1 MDALGWT
8 LIHFVWQGILIGML
22 LAAALLAGNRHRG
35 VTASRYRYAAA
46 LVALVLI
53 AIAPFV
59 TFGLQLLDNPEKI
72 TQVAS
77 LSQALASFND
87 SGGVWLNIGDTWL
100 SYLLIAWFVGVSW
113 GSVRL
118 LVSWLS
124 LYMIR
129 HTGTHQVPLW
139 LEQDFRRL
147 RQECRIHR
155 PVSILISDVVRVPL
169 TAGWL
174 QPIILLPATA
184 LTGLRPDQ
192 IRLIL
197 RHELAHIQ
205 RYDYLVNWMQN
216 LVQVL
221 FFYHPVVHWI
231 SRILND
237 ERELCCDH
245 EAIHNRC
252 RPVDYAKILVKLQ
265 EAVVPQP
272 ALAASG
278 KGGLYRRVQRLLNI
292 EAEQIASSHDTSR
305 SFAWVF
311 TVLISAMVTSVGI
324 LGSPEGHASYA
335 DTHRAPIMH
344 PLSDIPA
351 MVERRSEDREQL
363 IRYHQKTNFVSFQWP
378 SALGPKASERITVI
392 DENDNDQAVDETANH
407 VSLTVLHQ
415 RMMHSVKQQLPDDED
430 AFVDQM
436 VDTIKVASVS
446 NDLRDFTDVKVTARL
461 PSLDGLVFENK
472 NIKIPEPYV
481 KVKPKYPNRLSGL
494 FMHERV
500 DVAYS
505 IGPSGQPIDIT
516 VLSLNVHQDFA
527 DAAVEAL
534 KQWRFPPVSRS
545 VQKLRI
551 SQQFNFLQVQTSIN
565 SKCSVTGGRL
575 CPKIGNAINRIQVNN
590 PRQHQP
596 RTGSRLH

>member
-1 MDALGWT
+1 MNALGWA
-8 LIHFVWQGILIGML
+8 LIHFVWQGIVIGVL
-22 LAAALLAGNRHRG
+22 LAAVLVAGNSHRG
-35 VTASRYRYAAA
+35 VAASRYRYAVALGALA
-46 LVALVLI
+46 LVV
-53 AIAPFV
+53 IAPLV
-59 TFGLQLLDNPEKI
+59 TFGMQLLDTPERI
-72 TQVAS
+72 IQTASFNQVLAS
-77 LSQALASFND
+77 LND
-87 SGGVWLNIGDTWL
+87 SGGVWLSMRDTWL

-155 PVSILISDVVRVPL
+155 PVSILISDIVRVPL

-174 QPIILLPATA
+174 QPVILLPATA
-184 LTGLRPDQ
+184 LTGLHPEQ

-205 RYDYLVNWMQN
+205 RYDYLVNWLQN
-216 LVQVL
+216 LVQVML
-221 FFYHPVVHWI
+221 FYHPVVHWI
-231 SRILND
+231 TRILND

-265 EAVVPQP
+265 EAIVPQP

-278 KGGLYRRVQRLLNI
+278 RGGLYRRVQRLLNT
-292 EAEQIASSHDTSR
+292 EAQQVASSHDTSR

-311 TVLISAMVTSVGI
+311 TVVLSALVTSIGI

-335 DTHRAPIMH
+335 EGNRTPIVH

-351 MVERRSEDREQL
+351 MVEQRTEDREQL
-363 IRYHQKTNFVSFQWP
+363 IRYHQRTNFVFFQWP
-378 SALGPKASERITVI
+378 SALGPKASDRVI
-392 DENDNDQAVDETANH
+392 DAAAETDQAVNN
-407 VSLTVLHQ
+407 VSLSVLHQ
-415 RMMHSVKQQLPDDED
+415 RMMSSVKQQLPGLPRDENAVID
-430 AFVDQM
+430 PV
-436 VDTIKVASVS
+436 VNNTTVASID
-446 NDLRDFTDVKVTARL
+446 NDLRDFSDVNTRARL
-461 PSLDGLVFENK
+461 PSLDDLVFDDES
-472 NIKIPEPYV
+472 IKIPEPYH

-494 FMHERV
+494 IQHERV
-500 DVAYS
+500 DIAYS
-505 IGPSGQPIDIT
+505 IGPNGQPVGIV
-516 VLSLNVHQDFA
+516 VLSLNVHKDFA

-534 KQWRFPPVSRS
+534 QQWRFHPVSRS
-545 VQKLRI
+545 MQKLRI
-551 SQQFNFLQVQTSIN
+551 SQQFNFLQVQTNIN
-565 SKCSVTGGRL
+565 SDCIATGSRL
-575 CPKIGNAINRIQVNN
+575 CSKFSNLTQRIQVNR
-590 PRQHQP
+590 PQK
-596 RTGSRLH
+596 SSS